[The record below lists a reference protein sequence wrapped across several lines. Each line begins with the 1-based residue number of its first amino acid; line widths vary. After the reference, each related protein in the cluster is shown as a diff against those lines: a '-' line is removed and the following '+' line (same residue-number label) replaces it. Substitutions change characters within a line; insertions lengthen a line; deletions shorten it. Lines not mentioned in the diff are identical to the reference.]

1 MNILL
6 VSQCTKRALTETRR
20 ILDQFAE
27 RRGDRTWQTPITQQG
42 LDTLRMLLRKTARKN
57 TAVAC
62 HWVRGQNHSELLWVV
77 GDAKQFNAHGA
88 TPTNMTERN
97 ILRQDDEN
105 DWHTAHD
112 IRLLAAMAALFHD
125 FGKAN
130 DTFQDK
136 LKGKAKL
143 ADPYRHEWVSL
154 RLFQAFVGK
163 DKDAVWLQRLVDGAN
178 EVNPQWFANLVK
190 DGIDTSAPP
199 PLEGMSPLAQAIG
212 WLIVSHHRLPTP
224 DSKPCE
230 LVGMQE
236 RRLVNLAATLGASWC
251 GSRPLA
257 QEGDDPKVH
266 QKALAECWAFAAKL
280 PHHSATWRKRAA
292 TLAQHMME
300 RTGLLD
306 QKWFRDN
313 PYAMHMA
320 RLTLILADHHFS
332 SLDGD
337 RKLGDATY
345 KAYANTDRN
354 KPDSPL
360 KQRLDEHLIGVEK
373 GAHSIAR
380 SLPQLDASLPRIHN
394 HRAFK
399 QRSGSARFAWQ
410 DKAFDVATALQES
423 SEKQGFFGVN
433 MASTGCGKTL
443 ANARI
448 MYVLAHPQRGARFTV
463 ALGLRTLTLQ
473 TGDALRERMGLGT
486 DELAVLVGGGA
497 VRALHEHHKQQ
508 DQQSKTSG
516 DSDNMLVRSWE
527 RAGSESAQDLLP
539 NNTHVQ
545 YDNNLLPGPLS
556 EYLGGKDP
564 KKQAAQQLLH
574 APVLVCTADHLMPAC
589 EVTRGGHHIVP
600 MLRLLTSD
608 LVLDEPDDLGIEDL
622 YALTRLVHW
631 AGLLGSRVLLSSAT
645 MPPALIQGLFAAYLA
660 GRQSFQNNRGRV
672 GMAAAV
678 CCAWFDENSVTHS
691 EHATEASYLQ
701 SHNNFVHKRLTHL
714 AAQHAVDPRRRA
726 NIVPVAIQ
734 SSHTPQIRREYAQ
747 VILQAAITL
756 HGHPQNH
763 TVNSE
768 DQASNS
774 QSNAQRVS
782 FGLVRMANIDPLI
795 DVAMALH
802 DMPMPRGVHL
812 HLCVYHSRHP
822 LLVRSGL
829 EHTIDHVLQRHG
841 QDKDPMAQ
849 LRKPAIRAAIDAH
862 PAVDHLFVVL
872 ATAVAEVGRD
882 HDYDWAVVEPSSMR
896 SIIQLAGRVRRH
908 RAGAVQGPNIALLS
922 HNLKALE
929 NTGGVA
935 FTRPG
940 FESATY
946 PLASHALNDLLR
958 DQEWQQLDATSRITQ
973 QSPLQ
978 VEQRLTD
985 LEHARLGGVMETLAP
1000 EDHSED
1006 GVAEELSV
1014 RRWWQTLSHLT
1025 GVEQHSKAFR
1035 YDPQGREEFMLLPTE
1050 DEDED
1055 GFEFCTLDEEGRQ
1068 QHHGNLFEPLALTDN
1083 TAITAWAVRPYM
1095 TELAELAAAKV
1106 QSMDKLA
1113 RRFGALGLPKGRGDQ
1128 VWAWHALLGFRR
1140 KD

>member
-42 LDTLRMLLRKTARKN
+42 LVTLRMLLRKTARKN

-62 HWVRGQNHSELLWVV
+62 HWIRGQNHSELLWVF
-77 GDAKQFNAHGA
+77 GDAKQFNANGA

-97 ILRQDDEN
+97 ILRQDDEH

-130 DTFQDK
+130 DTFQAK
-136 LKGKAKL
+136 LRGSGLL

-154 RLFQAFVGK
+154 RLFQAFVGQ
-163 DKDAVWLQRLVDGAN
+163 DADAVWLQRLADGAA
-178 EVNPQWFANLVK
+178 EVNTQWFASLVK
-190 DGIDTSAPP
+190 DGMDASPAP
-199 PLEGMSPLAQAIG
+199 PLESMSPLAQAIG
-212 WLIVSHHRLPTP
+212 WLIVSHHRLP
-224 DSKPCE
+224 
-230 LVGMQE
+230 L
-236 RRLVNLAATLGASWC
+236 LATATDRQLQRVWSALGANWC
-251 GSRPLA
+251 GSRTQA
-257 QEGDDPKVH
+257 DDEDDPKAH
-266 QKALAECWAFAAKL
+266 QKALMGCWTFTAQL
-280 PHHSATWRKRAA
+280 PHYSAAWRKRAG
-292 TLAQHMME
+292 TLAQRMLE
-300 RTGLLD
+300 RSSLLT
-306 QKWFRDN
+306 QPWFKEN

-320 RLTLILADHHFS
+320 RITLILADHHFS
-332 SLDGD
+332 SIEGD
-337 RKLGDATY
+337 RKLGDPTY
-345 KAYANTDRN
+345 KAYANTDR
-354 KPDSPL
+354 KKAGSPL

-410 DKAFDVATALQES
+410 DKAFDLATALQVS

-448 MYVLAHPQRGARFTV
+448 MYALAHPQKGARFTV

-473 TGDALRERMGLGT
+473 TGDALRERMGLGS
-486 DELAVLVGGGA
+486 DELAVMVGGGA
-497 VRALHEHHKQQ
+497 VRALHEHNKKQ
-508 DQQSKTSG
+508 SAAANATENS
-516 DSDNMLVRSWE
+516 L
-527 RAGSESAQDLLP
+527 ESAGCESAHDLLP
-539 NNTHVQ
+539 SNTHVQ
-545 YDNNLLPGPLS
+545 YDNTLHPGPLS
-556 EYLGGKDP
+556 EYLGGNDP
-564 KKQAAQQLLH
+564 QKQAAQQLLH
-574 APVLVCTADHLMPAC
+574 APVLVCTVDHLMPAC
-589 EVTRGGHHIVP
+589 EATRGGHHIVP

-608 LVLDEPDDLGIEDL
+608 LVLDEPDDFGIEDL

-645 MPPALIQGLFAAYLA
+645 LPPALIQGLFAAYLA
-660 GRQSFQNNRGRV
+660 GRQSFQKNRGQP
-672 GMAAAV
+672 GLAASV
-678 CCAWFDENSVTHS
+678 CCAWFDENGATHS
-691 EHATEASYLQ
+691 EHADESSYLK
-701 SHNNFVHKRLTHL
+701 SHSAFVQKRVVHL
-714 AAQHAVDPRRRA
+714 AAQHRTDQRRQA
-726 NIVPVAIQ
+726 HIVPVNIQ
-734 SSHTPQIRREYAQ
+734 ATTTPQIRREYAQ
-747 VILQAAITL
+747 VILKAALDL
-756 HGHPQNH
+756 HRHPQNH
-763 TVNSE
+763 TA
-768 DQASNS
+768 DQTSTGQPS
-774 QSNAQRVS
+774 GKRVS

-802 DMPMPRGVHL
+802 DMPMPEGVRI

-829 EHTIDHVLQRHG
+829 EHTIDQALQRHG
-841 QDKDPMAQ
+841 QYKDPMAQ

-862 PAVDHLFVVL
+862 PESDHLFVVL

-908 RAGAVQGPNIALLS
+908 RSGAVQVPNIALLS

-929 NTGGVA
+929 NPGGAA

-940 FESATY
+940 FETAGH
-946 PLASHALNDLLR
+946 PLASHALTDLLR
-958 DQEWQQLDATSRITQ
+958 DTEWQQLDATSRITQ
-973 QSPLQ
+973 HSPLQ
-978 VEQRLTD
+978 AEQRLTD

-1000 EDHSED
+1000 EDQPDDGED
-1006 GVAEELSV
+1006 QELTTV

-1025 GVEQHSKAFR
+1025 GVEQRSKPFR
-1035 YDPQGREEFMLLPTE
+1035 HDPQGREEFVLLPTDN
-1050 DEDED
+1050 DED
-1055 GFEFCTLDEEGRQ
+1055 FAFCTLDEEGLQ
-1068 QHHGNLFEPLALTDN
+1068 QTHDNLFAPLALADN
-1083 TAITAWAVRPYM
+1083 ASITAWAVRPYM
-1095 TELAELAAAKV
+1095 TELAKLEQAKD

-1113 RRFGALGLPKGRGDQ
+1113 RRFGSVGLPKGRGHQ
-1128 VWAWHALLGFRR
+1128 VWSWHALLGFRR
-1140 KD
+1140 KN

>member
-62 HWVRGQNHSELLWVV
+62 HWIRGQNHSELLWVV
-77 GDAKQFNAHGA
+77 GDAKQFNANGA

-136 LKGKAKL
+136 LRGQGKL

-154 RLFQAFVGK
+154 RLFQAFVGE
-163 DKDAVWLQRLVDGAN
+163 DADAVWLQRLIDGGN
-178 EVNPQWFANLVK
+178 EVNPQWFVNLFS
-190 DGIDTSAPP
+190 DGVSPGSQA
-199 PLEGMSPLAQAIG
+199 PLEGLSPLAQAIG
-212 WLIVSHHRLPTP
+212 WLVVSHHRLPTP
-224 DSKPCE
+224 DLKPKD
-230 LVGMQE
+230 LVGFKLK
-236 RRLVNLAATLGASWC
+236 RLEKIDLSLEASWC
-251 GSRPLA
+251 GSRIQA
-257 QEGDDPKVH
+257 SEDDDPKAH
-266 QKALAECWAFAAKL
+266 QKALMGCWTFNAKL
-280 PHHSATWRKRAA
+280 PHHSAAWRKRAA
-292 TLAQHMME
+292 TLAQRMLE
-300 RTGLLD
+300 RSSLMD
-306 QKWFRDN
+306 KDNKWFKEN

-332 SLDGD
+332 SIEGD
-337 RKLGDATY
+337 RKLGDPTY

-354 KPDSPL
+354 KEGSRL

-373 GAHSIAR
+373 GAHSIAL

-410 DKAFDVATALQES
+410 DKAFDLATALQVS

-448 MYVLAHPQRGARFTV
+448 MYALAHPQKGARFTV

-473 TGDALRERMGLGT
+473 TGDALRERMGLGS
-486 DELAVLVGGGA
+486 DELAVMVGGGA
-497 VRALHEHHKQQ
+497 VRALHEHNKQQ
-508 DQQSKTSG
+508 SAAANATE
-516 DSDNMLVRSWE
+516 NTLE
-527 RAGSESAQDLLP
+527 NAGSESAHDLLP
-539 NNTHVQ
+539 SNTHVQ
-545 YDNNLLPGPLS
+545 YDNTLHPGPLS
-556 EYLGGKDP
+556 EYLGGNDP

-574 APVLVCTADHLMPAC
+574 APVLVCTVDHLMPAC
-589 EVTRGGHHIVP
+589 EATRGGHHIVP

-608 LVLDEPDDLGIEDL
+608 LVLDEPDDFGIEDL

-645 MPPALIQGLFAAYLA
+645 LPPALIQGLFAAYLA
-660 GRQSFQNNRGRV
+660 GRQSFQKNRGQP
-672 GMAAAV
+672 GLAASV
-678 CCAWFDENSVTHS
+678 CCAWFDENGAAHS
-691 EHATEASYLQ
+691 EHADENSYLQ
-701 SHNNFVHKRLTHL
+701 SHSALVQKRVAHL
-714 AAQHAVDPRRRA
+714 AAQHRTDQRRQA
-726 NIVPVAIQ
+726 HIVPVNIKVT
-734 SSHTPQIRREYAQ
+734 STPQIRREYAQ
-747 VILQAAITL
+747 VILKATL
-756 HGHPQNH
+756 DLHRHPQNH
-763 TVNSE
+763 TAE
-768 DQASNS
+768 
-774 QSNAQRVS
+774 QSAAGQPSGKRVS

-802 DMPMPRGVHL
+802 DMPMPEGVRI

-829 EHTIDHVLQRHG
+829 EHTIDQALQRNG
-841 QDKDPMAQ
+841 QDKDPAAQ

-862 PAVDHLFVVL
+862 PEADHLFVVL

-908 RAGAVQGPNIALLS
+908 RAGAVQEPNIALLS

-929 NTGGVA
+929 NPGGAA

-940 FESATY
+940 FETAGH
-946 PLASHALNDLLR
+946 PLAAHALNDLLR
-958 DQEWQQLDATSRITQ
+958 DPEWQQLDATSRITQ
-973 QSPLQ
+973 YSPLQ
-978 VEQRLTD
+978 AEQRLSD
-985 LEHARLGGVMETLAP
+985 LEHARLGGVMETLAAA
-1000 EDHSED
+1000 DQSDDGED
-1006 GVAEELSV
+1006 GELTV

-1025 GVEQHSKAFR
+1025 GVEQRSKPFR
-1035 YDPQGREEFMLLPTE
+1035 HDPQGREEFMLLPTE
-1050 DEDED
+1050 DEDR
-1055 GFEFCTLDEEGRQ
+1055 FEFCTLDDEQRKQ
-1068 QHHGNLFEPLALTDN
+1068 NHDNLFAPLALAEN
-1083 TAITAWAVRPYM
+1083 PAISAWAVRPYVTEL
-1095 TELAELAAAKV
+1095 TELAETKS
-1106 QSMDKLA
+1106 QSLDKLA
-1113 RRFGALGLPKGRGDQ
+1113 RRFGSLGLPKGEGTQ
-1128 VWAWHALLGFRR
+1128 VWAWHPMLGFRR
-1140 KD
+1140 SAQE

>member
-62 HWVRGQNHSELLWVV
+62 HWIRGQNNSELLWLV
-77 GDAKQFNAHGA
+77 GDAKQFNANGA

-105 DWHTAHD
+105 DWYTAHD
-112 IRLLAAMAALFHD
+112 IRLIAAMAALFHD

-136 LKGKAKL
+136 LRGQGKL
-143 ADPYRHEWVSL
+143 SDPYRHEWVSL
-154 RLFQAFVGK
+154 RLFQAFVGQ
-163 DKDAVWLQRLVDGAN
+163 DTDAVWLQRLADGAA
-178 EVNPQWFANLVK
+178 EVNPLWFASLVK
-190 DGIDTSAPP
+190 DGIDASPAP
-199 PLEGMSPLAQAIG
+199 PLESMSPLAQAIG
-212 WLIVSHHRLPTP
+212 WLIVSHHRLPLP
-224 DSKPCE
+224 
-230 LVGMQE
+230 GAGIE
-236 RRLVNLAATLGASWC
+236 RLSDRHLQKVWSSLGAGWC
-251 GSRPLA
+251 GSRVEA
-257 QEGDDPKVH
+257 SEDDDPKAH
-266 QKALAECWAFAAKL
+266 QKALAGCWAFSAKL
-280 PHHSATWRKRAA
+280 PHHSEKWRKRAA
-292 TLAQHMME
+292 TLAQRMLE
-300 RTGLLD
+300 RPDLLTPK
-306 QKWFRDN
+306 QAWFKEN

-332 SLDGD
+332 SIEGD
-337 RKLGDATY
+337 RNLGDPTY
-345 KAYANTDRN
+345 KAYANTDR
-354 KPDSPL
+354 KKEGSPL

-410 DKAFDVATALQES
+410 DKAFDLTTALQGS

-448 MYVLAHPQRGARFTV
+448 MYALAHPQKGARFTV

-473 TGDALRERMGLGT
+473 TGDALRERMGLGS
-486 DELAVLVGGGA
+486 DELAVMVGGGA
-497 VRALHEHHKQQ
+497 VRALHEHNKKQ
-508 DQQSKTSG
+508 SAAANATENTLES
-516 DSDNMLVRSWE
+516 
-527 RAGSESAQDLLP
+527 AGSESAHDLLP
-539 NNTHVQ
+539 SNTHVQ
-545 YDNNLLPGPLS
+545 YENTLYPGPLS
-556 EYLGGKDP
+556 EYLGGNDP

-574 APVLVCTADHLMPAC
+574 APVLVCTVDHLMPAC
-589 EVTRGGHHIVP
+589 EATRGGHHIVP

-608 LVLDEPDDLGIEDL
+608 LVLDEPDDFGIEDL

-645 MPPALIQGLFAAYLA
+645 LPPALIQGLFAAYLA
-660 GRQSFQNNRGRV
+660 GRQSFQKNRGQP
-672 GMAAAV
+672 GLAASV
-678 CCAWFDENSVTHS
+678 CCAWFDENGAAHS
-691 EHATEASYLQ
+691 EHADENSYLQ
-701 SHNNFVHKRLTHL
+701 SHRVFVQKRVAHL
-714 AAQHAVDPRRRA
+714 AAQHRTDQRRQA
-726 NIVPVAIQ
+726 QIVPVNIQ
-734 SSHTPQIRREYAQ
+734 ASSTPQIRREYAQ
-747 VILQAAITL
+747 VILKAALDL
-756 HGHPQNH
+756 HRHPQNH
-763 TVNSE
+763 TAEQTPAGPPSGK
-768 DQASNS
+768 
-774 QSNAQRVS
+774 RVS

-802 DMPMPRGVHL
+802 DMPMPEGVHIY
-812 HLCVYHSRHP
+812 LCVYHSRHP

-829 EHTIDHVLQRHG
+829 EHAIDQALQRHG
-841 QDKDPMAQ
+841 QDKDPKAQ

-862 PAVDHLFVVL
+862 PEADHLFVVL

-882 HDYDWAVVEPSSMR
+882 HDYDWSVVEPSSMR

-908 RAGAVQGPNIALLS
+908 RSGAVQEPNIALLS

-929 NTGGVA
+929 NPAGAA

-940 FESATY
+940 FETAGH
-946 PLASHALNDLLR
+946 PLAAHALNDLLR
-958 DQEWQQLDATSRITQ
+958 DPEWQQLDATSRITQ
-973 QSPLQ
+973 HSPLQ
-978 VEQRLTD
+978 AEQRLTD

-1000 EDHSED
+1000 EDQSDD
-1006 GVAEELSV
+1006 GVDEELTV

-1025 GVEQHSKAFR
+1025 GVEQRSKPFR
-1035 YDPQGREEFMLLPTE
+1035 HDPQGRVEFVLLPI
-1050 DEDED
+1050 EDED
-1055 GFEFCTLDEEGRQ
+1055 GFEFCTLDDEQRKQ
-1068 QHHGNLFEPLALTDN
+1068 NHDNLFAPLALAEN
-1083 TAITAWAVRPYM
+1083 PAISAWAVRPYM
-1095 TELAELAAAKV
+1095 TELTELAETKDW
-1106 QSMDKLA
+1106 SMDKLA
-1113 RRFGALGLPKGRGDQ
+1113 RRFGALGLPKGQGTQ
-1128 VWAWHALLGFRR
+1128 VWAWHRMLGFRR
-1140 KD
+1140 RAQE

>member
-62 HWVRGQNHSELLWVV
+62 HWIRGLNHSELLWVV
-77 GDAKQFNAHGA
+77 GDAKQFNANGA

-130 DTFQDK
+130 DTFQAK
-136 LKGKAKL
+136 LRGSGVL
-143 ADPYRHEWVSL
+143 ADPHRHEWVSL
-154 RLFQAFVGK
+154 RLFQAFVRQ
-163 DKDAVWLQRLVDGAN
+163 DADAVWLQRLVEGAG
-178 EVNPQWFANLVK
+178 EVNLQWFANTFA
-190 DGIDTSAPP
+190 DGISSGINAPLGSLP
-199 PLEGMSPLAQAIG
+199 PLAQAVG

-224 DSKPCE
+224 DLKSKD
-230 LVGMQE
+230 LVGIKS
-236 RRLVNLAATLGASWC
+236 RRLEKIDISLEASWC
-251 GSRPLA
+251 GSRTQA
-257 QEGDDPKVH
+257 SEEDEPKAH
-266 QKALAECWAFAAKL
+266 QKALMGCWTFTAQL
-280 PHHSATWRKRAA
+280 PHHSAAWRKRAA
-292 TLAQHMME
+292 TLAQRMLE
-300 RTGLLD
+300 RTTLLK
-306 QKWFRDN
+306 QAWFKEN

-332 SLDGD
+332 SIEGD

-345 KAYANTDRN
+345 KAYANTDR
-354 KPDSPL
+354 KKAGSPL

-399 QRSGSARFAWQ
+399 QRSGNARFAWQ
-410 DKAFDVATALQES
+410 DKAYDLANALQVN

-448 MYVLAHPQRGARFTV
+448 MYALAHPQKGARFTV

-473 TGDALRERMGLGT
+473 TGDALRERMGLGA
-486 DELAVLVGGGA
+486 DELAVMVGGGA
-497 VRALHEHHKQQ
+497 VRALHEHNKKQ
-508 DQQSKTSG
+508 SAATNAAENTLES
-516 DSDNMLVRSWE
+516 
-527 RAGSESAQDLLP
+527 AGSESAHDLLP
-539 NNTHVQ
+539 SNTHVQ
-545 YDNNLLPGPLS
+545 YENTLHPGPLS
-556 EYLGGKDP
+556 EYLGGNDP
-564 KKQAAQQLLH
+564 QKQAAQQLLH
-574 APVLVCTADHLMPAC
+574 APVLVCTVDHLMPAC
-589 EVTRGGHHIVP
+589 EATRGGHHIVP

-608 LVLDEPDDLGIEDL
+608 LVLDEPDDFGIEDL

-645 MPPALIQGLFAAYLA
+645 LPPALIQGLFAAYLA
-660 GRQSFQNNRGRV
+660 GRQSFQKNRGQP
-672 GMAAAV
+672 GLAASV
-678 CCAWFDENSVTHS
+678 CCAWFDENGAAHS
-691 EHATEASYLQ
+691 EHADENNYLQ
-701 SHNNFVHKRLTHL
+701 SHSAFVQKRVAHL
-714 AAQHAVDPRRRA
+714 AAQHRTDQRRQA
-726 NIVPVAIQ
+726 NIVPVNILATT
-734 SSHTPQIRREYAQ
+734 TPQIRREYAQ
-747 VILQAAITL
+747 VILKAALDL
-756 HGHPQNH
+756 HSHPQNH
-763 TVNSE
+763 TV
-768 DQASNS
+768 DQTTTGQPSG
-774 QSNAQRVS
+774 QRVS

-802 DMPMPRGVHL
+802 DMPMPEGVRI

-829 EHTIDHVLQRHG
+829 EHTIDQALQRHG

-849 LRKPAIRAAIDAH
+849 LRKPAIRAAMDAH
-862 PAVDHLFVVL
+862 PEADHLFVVL

-908 RAGAVQGPNIALLS
+908 RAGAVQEPNIALLS

-929 NTGGVA
+929 NPGGAA

-940 FESATY
+940 FETLGY

-958 DQEWQQLDATSRITQ
+958 DQDWQQLDATSRITQ
-973 QSPLQ
+973 HSPFQ
-978 VEQRLTD
+978 AAQRLTD
-985 LEHARLGGVMETLAP
+985 LEHARLGGVMETLAAADQSDDG
-1000 EDHSED
+1000 ED
-1006 GVAEELSV
+1006 EELTV

-1025 GVEQHSKAFR
+1025 GVEQRSKPFR
-1035 YDPQGREEFMLLPTE
+1035 HDPQGREEFMLLPTE
-1050 DEDED
+1050 DED
-1055 GFEFCTLDEEGRQ
+1055 GFEFCTLDDEQRKQ
-1068 QHHGNLFEPLALTDN
+1068 NHDNLFAPLALPEN
-1083 TAITAWAVRPYM
+1083 PAISAWAVRPYM
-1095 TELAELAAAKV
+1095 TELTELAETKDR
-1106 QSMDKLA
+1106 SMDKLA
-1113 RRFGALGLPKGRGDQ
+1113 RRFGALGLPKGQGTQ
-1128 VWAWHALLGFRR
+1128 VWAWHPMVGFRR
-1140 KD
+1140 RAQE

>member
-42 LDTLRMLLRKTARKN
+42 LDTLRILLRKTARKN

-62 HWVRGQNHSELLWVV
+62 HWIRGQNHSELLWIV
-77 GDAKQFNAHGA
+77 GDAKQFNAQGA

-97 ILRQDDEN
+97 ILRQDDEH

-130 DTFQDK
+130 DTFQAK
-136 LKGKAKL
+136 LKGSAVL

-154 RLFQAFVGK
+154 RLFQAFVGR
-163 DKDAVWLQRLVDGAN
+163 DDDAAWLQRMVDGVA
-178 EVNPQWFANLVK
+178 EVNPRWFTSLVK
-190 DGIDTSAPP
+190 DGIDASPTP
-199 PLEGMSPLAQAIG
+199 PLESMSHLAQAIA
-212 WLIVSHHRLPTP
+212 WLIVSHHRLPIP
-224 DSKPCE
+224 DLKPKD
-230 LVGMQE
+230 LVGFKSK
-236 RRLVNLAATLGASWC
+236 RLEKIHLSLEAGWC
-251 GSRPLA
+251 GSRTQA
-257 QEGDDPKVH
+257 NQDDGAKDH
-266 QKALAECWAFAAKL
+266 QKALKGCWNFAAQL
-280 PHHSATWRKRAA
+280 PNHSEKWRKRAA
-292 TLAQHMME
+292 SLAQRMLE
-300 RTGLLD
+300 RPGLLR
-306 QKWFRDN
+306 QAWLKDN

-332 SLDGD
+332 SIEGD

-345 KAYANTDRN
+345 KAYANTDRT
-354 KPDSPL
+354 KEGSPL

-410 DKAFDVATALQES
+410 DKAFDLATALQVS

-448 MYVLAHPQRGARFTV
+448 MYALAHSQKGARFTV

-473 TGDALRERMGLGT
+473 TGDALRERMGLGS
-486 DELAVLVGGGA
+486 DELAVMVGGGA
-497 VRALHEHHKQQ
+497 VRALHEHNKKQ
-508 DQQSKTSG
+508 STANNATENTLES
-516 DSDNMLVRSWE
+516 
-527 RAGSESAQDLLP
+527 AGSESAQDLLP
-539 NNTHVQ
+539 SNTHVQ
-545 YDNNLLPGPLS
+545 YENTLHPGPLS
-556 EYLGGKDP
+556 EYLGGNDP
-564 KKQAAQQLLH
+564 QKQAAQQLLH
-574 APVLVCTADHLMPAC
+574 APVLVCTVDHLMPAC
-589 EVTRGGHHIVP
+589 EATRGGHHIVP
-600 MLRLLTSD
+600 MLRMLTSD
-608 LVLDEPDDLGIEDL
+608 LVLDEPDDFGIEDL

-645 MPPALIQGLFAAYLA
+645 LPPALIQGLFAAYLA
-660 GRQSFQNNRGRV
+660 GRQSFQQNRGQP
-672 GMAAAV
+672 GLAASV
-678 CCAWFDENSVTHS
+678 CCAWFDENAATHS
-691 EHATEASYLQ
+691 EHADENSYLQ
-701 SHNNFVHKRLTHL
+701 SHTAFVHKRVAHL
-714 AAQHAVDPRRRA
+714 AVQHRTDQRRQA
-726 NIVPVAIQ
+726 HIVPVTMQAR
-734 SSHTPQIRREYAQ
+734 STSQIRREYAQ
-747 VILQAAITL
+747 VILKAALDL
-756 HGHPQNH
+756 HSHPQNH
-763 TVNSE
+763 IA
-768 DQASNS
+768 DQTSLGQPS
-774 QSNAQRVS
+774 GKRVS

-802 DMPMPRGVHL
+802 DIPMLEGVRI

-829 EHTIDHVLQRHG
+829 EHTIDQALQRHG

-849 LRKPAIRAAIDAH
+849 LRKPAIRAAIDVH
-862 PAVDHLFVVL
+862 LETDHLFVVL

-908 RAGAVQGPNIALLS
+908 RTGSVQAPNIALLS

-929 NTGGVA
+929 NPDGAA

-940 FESATY
+940 FETAGY
-946 PLASHALNDLLR
+946 PLASHALSDLLR
-958 DQEWQQLDATSRITQ
+958 DQDWQQLDATSRITQ
-973 QSPLQ
+973 HSPLQ
-978 VEQRLTD
+978 AAQRLTD

-1000 EDHSED
+1000 EDQPED
-1006 GVAEELSV
+1006 GVEEELTV

-1025 GVEQHSKAFR
+1025 GVEQRGKPFR
-1035 YDPQGREEFMLLPTE
+1035 HDPQGREEFMLLPTE
-1050 DEDED
+1050 DEE
-1055 GFEFCTLDEEGRQ
+1055 GFEFCTLDDEQRKQ
-1068 QHHGNLFEPLALTDN
+1068 SHANLFAPLTLPEN
-1083 TAITAWAVRPYM
+1083 PVISAWAVRPYM
-1095 TELAELAAAKV
+1095 NELVDLSETKD

-1113 RRFGALGLPKGRGDQ
+1113 RRFGSLGLPKGEGTQ

>member
-27 RRGDRTWQTPITQQG
+27 RRGDRTWQTPITQHG

-62 HWVRGQNHSELLWVV
+62 HWIRGQNNSELLWVV
-77 GDAKQFNAHGA
+77 GDAKQFNANGA

-97 ILRQDDEN
+97 ILRQEDEH

-130 DTFQDK
+130 DTFQAK

-154 RLFQAFVGK
+154 RLFQAFVGQ
-163 DKDAVWLQRLVDGAN
+163 DADSVWLQRLVDGQS
-178 EVNPQWFANLVK
+178 EVNPHWFANLYA
-190 DGIDTSAPP
+190 DGISLGTNAP
-199 PLEGMSPLAQAIG
+199 LAGLSPLAQAIA
-212 WLIVSHHRLPTP
+212 WLVVSHHRLPTP
-224 DSKPCE
+224 DSKAKQ
-230 LVGMQE
+230 LVGIQS
-236 RRLVNLAATLGASWC
+236 RRLEQLHNALDASWC
-251 GSRPLA
+251 GSRPQA
-257 QEGDDPKVH
+257 SDDDDPKAH
-266 QKALAECWAFAAKL
+266 QKTLDGCWSFSALL
-280 PHHSATWRKRAA
+280 PHHSAAWRKRAA
-292 TLAQHMME
+292 TLAQRMLE
-300 RTGLLD
+300 RSSLMDKGN
-306 QKWFRDN
+306 KWLKDN
-313 PYAMHMA
+313 PFAMHMA

-332 SLDGD
+332 SIEGD
-337 RKLGDATY
+337 RKLGDPSY
-345 KAYANTDRN
+345 KAYANTDR
-354 KPDSPL
+354 KKEGSPL

-380 SLPQLDASLPRIHN
+380 SLPQIDASLPRIHN

-410 DKAFDVATALQES
+410 NKAFDLATALQGS

-448 MYVLAHPQRGARFTV
+448 MYALAHPQKGARFTV

-473 TGDALRERMGLGT
+473 TGDALRERMGLGS
-486 DELAVLVGGGA
+486 DEMAVMVGGSA
-497 VRALHEHHKQQ
+497 VRTLHEHNKKQ
-508 DQQSKTSG
+508 SAAAHAAENTLES
-516 DSDNMLVRSWE
+516 
-527 RAGSESAQDLLP
+527 AGSESAHDLVP

-545 YDNNLLPGPLS
+545 YDNTLQPGPLS
-556 EYLGGKDP
+556 EYLGGNDP
-564 KKQAAQQLLH
+564 QKQAAQKLLH
-574 APVLVCTADHLMPAC
+574 APVLVCTVDHLMPAC
-589 EVTRGGHHIVP
+589 EATRGGHHIVP

-608 LVLDEPDDLGIEDL
+608 LVLDEPDDFGIEDL

-645 MPPALIQGLFAAYLA
+645 LPPALIQGLFAAYLA
-660 GRQSFQNNRGRV
+660 GRQSFQKNRGQP
-672 GMAAAV
+672 GLATLV
-678 CCAWFDENSVTHS
+678 CCAWFDENGAAHS
-691 EHATEASYLQ
+691 EHVDENSYLQ
-701 SHNNFVHKRLTHL
+701 SHSGFVQKRVAQL
-714 AAQHAVDPRRRA
+714 AAQHRTDKRRQA
-726 NIVPVAIQ
+726 HIVPVTIQ
-734 SSHTPQIRREYAQ
+734 ASNNPQIRREYAQ
-747 VILQAAITL
+747 VLLQAALDL
-756 HGHPQNH
+756 HRHPQNH
-763 TVNSE
+763 TVDTAERTSTGQPS
-768 DQASNS
+768 DK
-774 QSNAQRVS
+774 RVS

-802 DMPMPRGVHL
+802 DMPMPEGVRL

-829 EHTIDHVLQRHG
+829 EHTIDQALQRHG

-849 LRKPAIRAAIDAH
+849 LRKPAIRAAIDTH
-862 PAVDHLFVVL
+862 PESDHLFVVL

-908 RAGAVQGPNIALLS
+908 RSGAVQAPNITLLS

-929 NTGGVA
+929 NPSGAA

-940 FESATY
+940 FETAGY

-958 DQEWQQLDATSRITQ
+958 DPEWQQLDATSRITQ
-973 QSPLQ
+973 HCPLQ
-978 VEQRLTD
+978 AGQRLTD

-1000 EDHSED
+1000 EDQSDD
-1006 GVAEELSV
+1006 GVQEELTV

-1025 GVEQHSKAFR
+1025 GVEQRSKPFR
-1035 YDPQGREEFMLLPTE
+1035 SDPQGREEYVLLPTE
-1050 DEDED
+1050 DEDS
-1055 GFEFCTLDEEGRQ
+1055 FEFCTLDDEQRKQ
-1068 QHHGNLFEPLALTDN
+1068 KHDNLFVPLCLTEN
-1083 TAITAWAVRPYM
+1083 TAIGTWAVRPFM
-1095 TELAELAAAKV
+1095 TELAALSETKDQA
-1106 QSMDKLA
+1106 MGKLA
-1113 RRFGALGLPKGRGDQ
+1113 QRFGSLVLPRGLNTQ
-1128 VWAWHALLGFRR
+1128 VWVWHSLLGFRR
-1140 KD
+1140 KIND

>member
-42 LDTLRMLLRKTARKN
+42 LDTLRTLLRKTARKN

-62 HWVRGQNHSELLWVV
+62 HWIRGHNHSELLWIV

-88 TPTNMTERN
+88 APTNMTERN

-130 DTFQDK
+130 DTFQHK

-154 RLFQAFVGK
+154 RLFQAFVRQ
-163 DKDAVWLQRLVDGAN
+163 DADAVWLKRLADGVDA
-178 EVNPQWFANLVK
+178 VNHQWFTGLVK
-190 DGIDTSAPP
+190 DGIDTSPPP
-199 PLEGMSPLAQAIG
+199 PLQSMSPLAQAIG

-224 DSKPCE
+224 DLKALD
-230 LVGMQE
+230 LVGIQD
-236 RRLVNLAATLGASWC
+236 RRLEKLAATLGASWC
-251 GSRPLA
+251 GSRPQA
-257 QEGDDPKVH
+257 HEDDDPQVH
-266 QKALAECWAFAAKL
+266 QKALAACWAFSAQL
-280 PHHSATWRKRAA
+280 PHHSAAWRKRAA
-292 TLAQHMME
+292 TLAQRMLD
-300 RTGLLD
+300 RTGLLA
-306 QKWFRDN
+306 QEWFKNN

-332 SLDGD
+332 SIEGD

-345 KAYANTDRN
+345 AAYANTDRN
-354 KPDSPL
+354 KADSPL

-399 QRSGSARFAWQ
+399 QRSGSARFGWQ
-410 DKAFDVATALQES
+410 DKAFDLATALQVS

-448 MYVLAHPQRGARFTV
+448 MYALAHPQKGARFTV

-486 DELAVLVGGGA
+486 DELAVMVGGGA

-508 DQQSKTSG
+508 EQQSMASEG
-516 DSDNMLVRSWE
+516 PDNTQERRLE

-539 NNTHVQ
+539 SNAHVH
-545 YDNNLLPGPLS
+545 YDNTLHPGPLS
-556 EYLGGKDP
+556 EYLGGRDP
-564 KKQAAQQLLH
+564 QKQAAQKLLN
-574 APVLVCTADHLMPAC
+574 APVLVCTVDHLMPAC
-589 EVTRGGHHIVP
+589 EATRGGHHIVP

-608 LVLDEPDDLGIEDL
+608 LVLDEPDDFGIEDL

-660 GRQSFQNNRGRV
+660 GRQSYQQNRGQP
-672 GMAAAV
+672 GLAASV
-678 CCAWFDENSVTHS
+678 CCAWFDENGAAHS
-691 EHATEASYLQ
+691 EHADENSYVQ
-701 SHNNFVHKRLTHL
+701 SHSAFVQKRVAYL
-714 AAQHAVDPRRRA
+714 AAQQRTDQRRQA
-726 NIVPVAIQ
+726 YIVPVSIQ
-734 SSHTPQIRREYAQ
+734 ASSTPQIRREYAQ
-747 VILQAAITL
+747 VILKAALDL
-756 HGHPQNH
+756 HRHPQNQ
-763 TVNSE
+763 TAE
-768 DQASNS
+768 PTPAGQ
-774 QSNAQRVS
+774 QSGKRVS

-802 DMPMPRGVHL
+802 DMPMPEGVRI

-829 EHTIDHVLQRHG
+829 EHTIDQALQRHG
-841 QDKDPMAQ
+841 QDKDPAAQ
-849 LRKPAIRAAIDAH
+849 LRKPAIRAAIGAH
-862 PAVDHLFVVL
+862 PEADHLFVVL

-908 RAGAVQGPNIALLS
+908 RAGAVQAPNIALLS

-929 NTGGVA
+929 NPGGAA

-940 FESATY
+940 FETADFALT
-946 PLASHALNDLLR
+946 SHALNDLLR
-958 DQEWQQLDATSRITQ
+958 EQEWQQLDATSRITQ
-973 QSPLQ
+973 RSPLQ
-978 VEQRLTD
+978 AAQQLTD
-985 LEHARLGGVMETLAP
+985 LEHARLGGVMQTLAP
-1000 EDHSED
+1000 KDQSED
-1006 GVAEELSV
+1006 GVAAELTV

-1025 GVEQHSKAFR
+1025 GVEQRSKPFR
-1035 YDPQGREEFMLLPTE
+1035 HDPQGREEFVLLPNE
-1050 DEDED
+1050 DDD
-1055 GFEFCTLDEEGRQ
+1055 GMEFCTLDDEQRKQ
-1068 QHHGNLFEPLALTDN
+1068 NHDNLFAPLPLPEN
-1083 TAITAWAVRPYM
+1083 PAITAWAMRPYM
-1095 TELAELAAAKV
+1095 TELTELSETKD
-1106 QSMDKLA
+1106 QSMDKMA
-1113 RRFGALGLPKGRGDQ
+1113 RRFGVLGLPKGQGTQ
-1128 VWAWHALLGFRR
+1128 VWAWHPRLGFRR
-1140 KD
+1140 SVQA